1 MPLNVCHCCL
11 CKKELNIE
19 ESYLAEDPTETIVYD
34 GTMFKISPQY
44 GSKFDMQ
51 SIVLSLCDEC
61 LEHVIQES

>member
-1 MPLNVCHCCL
+1 MSINVCCCCI
-11 CKKELNIE
+11 CKKELDIE
-19 ESYLAEDPTETIVYD
+19 ESYLAEDPIETIVYG

-51 SIVLSLCDEC
+51 TMVLSLCDEC